1 MRFFLALAAS
11 LFLCLNSYA
20 ATVDSVQIIGSPV
33 ITEADVCTLAR
44 IPDSVVELFHQ
55 KGGRIFFVSAPLE
68 HRYADYDVTV
78 YGLYYEPTHR
88 IYIRNGS
95 EVGYVLAHEMGHF
108 LFHETRPSW
117 SADVRAMLN
126 DSEAFAEIYALYCVY
141 GTAGDMDAAI
151 HSIHLTAEKLLE
163 RGKNAE

>member
-1 MRFFLALAAS
+1 MRLFLALAAS

-117 SADVRAMLN
+117 AADIRERFT
-126 DSEAFAEIYALYCVY
+126 DTEEFAEVYATYCVC
-141 GTAGDMDAAI
+141 GTADAAI
-151 HSIHLTAEKLLE
+151 NSIHMTVEKLSE
-163 RGKNAE
+163 RGKL

>member
-95 EVGYVLAHEMGHF
+95 EVGYVLAHELGHF

-117 SADVRAMLN
+117 AADIRERFT
-126 DSEAFAEIYALYCVY
+126 DTEEFAGVYATYCVY
-141 GTAGDMDAAI
+141 GTADAAI
-151 HSIHLTAEKLLE
+151 NSIHMTVEKLSE
-163 RGKNAE
+163 RGK

>member
-95 EVGYVLAHEMGHF
+95 EVGYVLAHELGHF

-117 SADVRAMLN
+117 AADIRERFT
-126 DSEAFAEIYALYCVY
+126 DTEEFAEVYATYCVY
-141 GTAGDMDAAI
+141 GTGDADI
-151 HSIHLTAEKLLE
+151 NSIHMTVENLSE
-163 RGKNAE
+163 RGK